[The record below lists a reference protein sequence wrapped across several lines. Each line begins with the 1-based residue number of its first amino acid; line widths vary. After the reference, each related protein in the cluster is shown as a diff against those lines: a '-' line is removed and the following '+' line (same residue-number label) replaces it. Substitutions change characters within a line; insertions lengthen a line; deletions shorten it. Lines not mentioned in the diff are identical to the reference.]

1 MSENVKSVFAGRL
14 KELREKAGITQQQ
27 LAEKAGVHKLTV
39 AKLEQGIREPTW
51 ETALALADSLGV
63 SCEVLRQ
70 RSSASSETRMG
81 RPPKPEAPAPKPTK
95 PRPKK
100 PKK

>member
-1 MSENVKSVFAGRL
+1 MSEKAKSVFAGRL
-14 KELREKAGITQQQ
+14 KELREKAGITQQE

-70 RSSASSETRMG
+70 RSGATPETRMG
-81 RPPKPEAPAPKPTK
+81 RPPKAEAPKPAK
-95 PRPKK
+95 PRQKK